1 MWWHVLLVVAVVVVA
16 QENNPC
22 CQLLN
27 NGRFDEFQAC
37 TLISGTEPTCRPTCQ
52 YKGRE
57 YRVMETV
64 VALPFQCIRL
74 ECDMKEEVTANG
86 NYNTTSLRLVTVD
99 DNPGCCMRG
108 GRMVPNGYKEEDP
121 SLPCG
126 ELLCHMGAWISGG
139 TQPYCGKPL
148 KECKVGLQ
156 SYTHGEIVNVEVMN
170 TVDSTG
176 SCTRHRCHH
185 GEVLLDNCCC
195 VGDGSVVA
203 CEDEKVTDSCS
214 EHICE
219 AGSLTTIQ
227 HKGCCLI
234 NGKRY
239 REGEVVYAANNSNPC
254 SEWDCQHGSLLHR
267 TLDSCCRGPGGKM
280 VPQGHPI
287 LIDPAKCLLVVC
299 SEEGEAMDR
308 SIPRKCGCCEAGLEL
323 YTNGSEQPLNQCL
336 NTTCINSNWT
346 LNLKPDCMECNL
358 ATPGAGTLHVKVFNN
373 TWSAIER
380 NCLRYTILQQ
390 PLLLHQE
397 QEDGDD
403 DSSLFPQQEEFSTG
417 GQKGGRGTPTIY
429 ASLGACEPDL
439 VFANP
444 YAFQH
449 ATQHIRKQRIKRHPY
464 INNNNNNNIYAHHHK
479 VKRHHHYTINTNYHH
494 ITTTNDHY
502 YHVKNHPYIAS
513 NNNNN
518 HHHIKRHNN
527 YKKNHHIKRR
537 NNNNHIKR
545 QSNNTTN
552 NNSQVEKDT
561 LDQESDNN
569 YYNYQDLQLTKD
581 YFKLQH
587 TLSGEDEGWCCKSVT
602 IHDTKVNVTVLVTGI
617 LLING
622 VETRPPW
629 YNDEGDW
636 VVDLYPHTMSI
647 KVANTVMWLM
657 EEQGLKITGVVTPR
671 VTDLRGLC
679 VTGQVRYSNTV
690 VWSEGE
696 IPTDNTISTIPSNT
710 TIPTIPANITTTTN
724 TSCPTHLLERYTFIC
739 TLLSSEKV
747 TSVKC
752 ESVAESEEV
761 ACVQELCDCQ
771 QDQALVCLYWITL
784 RHIRRCV
791 ALTSPSL
798 NNTSNNS
805 DDKDG
810 VGKKAVDLA
819 VSLLPFI
826 AEYMEDLVIAMV
838 PLNEGFRSAINTFI
852 QFFAPDIIKFLKTLM
867 LVANKLIPDLSPLLL
882 NLESVLYFPKM
893 SLLNNFEGAF
903 RQLVLSMKEPTIQ
916 YLEQMVPV
924 CGNFT
929 RQVSNV
935 TSAMTYILGPAVI
948 PELNQLIQTDLRLL
962 QFLTGHMQK
971 ILADIDSTRILEELT
986 TKVKLMMTDI
996 APFKLEEIY
1005 KFMQLLE
1012 KSLDAMSEVIKDI
1025 LDSGFSKEDLLC
1037 VFDKF
1042 GLFGLLC
1049 QGWNNPYCTP
1059 FLQ

>member
-1 MWWHVLLVVAVVVVA
+1 MWWHVLLVVVVAVVA
-16 QENNPC
+16 QENKLNNPC

-37 TLISGTEPTCRPTCQ
+37 TLISGIEPTCRPTCQ
-52 YKGRE
+52 YNGRE

-74 ECDMKEEVTANG
+74 ECDMKEEVTVSG

-108 GRMVPNGYKEEDP
+108 GRMVPNGYKEEDA

-126 ELLCHMGAWISGG
+126 ELLCRMGVWISGG
-139 TQPYCGKPL
+139 TQPYCGKTL

-156 SYTHGEIVNVEVMN
+156 SYAHGEIVNVEVMD
-170 TVDSTG
+170 TVNSTG
-176 SCTRHRCHH
+176 SCIRHRCHH

-219 AGSLTTIQ
+219 AGSLTTIH

-234 NGKRY
+234 NGERY

-254 SEWDCQHGSLLHR
+254 SEWYCQHGSLLHR
-267 TLDSCCRGPGGKM
+267 TLDTCCRGPGGKM

-308 SIPRKCGCCEAGLEL
+308 SIPRKCGCCEAGLKI
-323 YTNGSEQPLNQCL
+323 YTNGSVQRLNQCL

-346 LNLKPDCMECNL
+346 LNMNPDCMECNL
-358 ATPGAGTLHVKVFNN
+358 AKPGAGTLQVKVFNN

-380 NCLRYTILQQ
+380 NCLKYTILQQ

-397 QEDGDD
+397 QEDNDDGD

-417 GQKGGRGTPTIY
+417 GQKDGRGTPTIY
-429 ASLGACEPDL
+429 ASFGVCEPDL

-444 YAFQH
+444 YAFH
-449 ATQHIRKQRIKRHPY
+449 PTTQHIRKQRIKRHPY
-464 INNNNNNNIYAHHHK
+464 LNNNIYAHHHK
-479 VKRHHHYTINTNYHH
+479 V
-494 ITTTNDHY
+494 
-502 YHVKNHPYIAS
+502 
-513 NNNNN
+513 
-518 HHHIKRHNN
+518 
-527 YKKNHHIKRR
+527 
-537 NNNNHIKR
+537 
-545 QSNNTTN
+545 
-552 NNSQVEKDT
+552 EKDT
-561 LDQESDNN
+561 MDQESDNN
-569 YYNYQDLQLTKD
+569 YYSYQKLQLNKD
-581 YFKLQH
+581 NFKLQH
-587 TLSGEDEGWCCKSVT
+587 TMSGEDEGWCCKSVT
-602 IHDTKVNVTVLVTGI
+602 IHNTKVNVTVLVTGI

-636 VVDLYPHTMSI
+636 VVDVYPHTMSI

-679 VTGQVRYSNTV
+679 VTGQVHYSNTV

-696 IPTDNTISTIPSNT
+696 IPTDNTTPTIPSNT

-724 TSCPTHLLERYTFIC
+724 TSCPPHLLERYTFIC

-747 TSVKC
+747 ASVKC

-761 ACVQELCDCQ
+761 VCVQELCDCQ

-791 ALTSPSL
+791 ALTSTSL
-798 NNTSNNS
+798 NDTSNNS

-838 PLNEGFRSAINTFI
+838 PLNEGFRRAINTFT

-867 LVANKLIPDLSPLLL
+867 SVANKLIPDLSPQLY

-903 RQLVLSMKEPTIQ
+903 QQLVLNMKEPTIQ

-929 RQVSNV
+929 HQMSNV
-935 TSAMTYILGPAVI
+935 TSAMAYILGPAVI
-948 PELNQLIQTDLRLL
+948 PKLNQLIQSDLRLL
-962 QFLTGHMQK
+962 QFLTGHMVK
-971 ILADIDSTRILEELT
+971 ILVDIDSSRILEELT
-986 TKVKLMMTDI
+986 TKVKHMMTGI
-996 APFKLEEIY
+996 APFKQQEIY

-1012 KSLDAMSEVIKDI
+1012 KSLDAMSEVMKDI

-1042 GLFGLLC
+1042 GVFELLC
-1049 QGWNNPYCTP
+1049 QGWNSPYCTP
-1059 FLQ
+1059 SLQ